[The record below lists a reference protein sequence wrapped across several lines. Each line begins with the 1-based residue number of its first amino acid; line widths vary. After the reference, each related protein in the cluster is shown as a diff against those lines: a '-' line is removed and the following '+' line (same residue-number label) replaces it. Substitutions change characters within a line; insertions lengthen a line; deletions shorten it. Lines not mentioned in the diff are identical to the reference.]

1 MPLRRTVLAGLLMAG
16 CSFDASGSASPG
28 DGAPPADRADG
39 LGGGDRPT
47 GDVIA
52 GLGVVHVPHDG
63 QFTGSGDLIFSGT
76 VTITTGPG
84 TPTISSGIP
93 SGVRFDVWP
102 QECPCGSPSCP
113 ELAVI
118 HTQQFVV
125 NAGATVRV
133 TGSRPLVVIAS
144 SNVLVDGLLDAG
156 GHLTAPGPGGAAAG
170 AGPGAGGA
178 GQSNGT
184 NDAGG
189 GGAGFGQV
197 GAAGGDATMPSSRAR
212 GGGGGAEYDAPEVNV
227 LQGGSGGGNGSP
239 GACSP
244 GSEGGAGGGALEL
257 FSLTTIQT
265 GVNGAIH
272 VGGGGG
278 SGGADCSN
286 DGGGGGGGSGGALVL
301 QAPLV

>member
-1 MPLRRTVLAGLLMAG
+1 PGSRDHPGPGQQLHEQRDHQPQPDRGHVLGLVSAVGSGHAPAAHGAGRAADGGLLLRCPRERVAWRWRTPRRP
-16 CSFDASGSASPG
+16 SP
-28 DGAPPADRADG
+28 PPGRG
-39 LGGGDRPT
+39 RPT

-125 NAGATVRV
+125 NAAATGRV
-133 TGSRPLVVIAS
+133 PGRRPLVVIAS

-212 GGGGGAEYDAPEVNV
+212 GGGGGAEYDA
-227 LQGGSGGGNGSP
+227 
-239 GACSP
+239 
-244 GSEGGAGGGALEL
+244 
-257 FSLTTIQT
+257 
-265 GVNGAIH
+265 
-272 VGGGGG
+272 
-278 SGGADCSN
+278 
-286 DGGGGGGGSGGALVL
+286 
-301 QAPLV
+301 